1 MNVTKWKKPI
11 CKGYILYD
19 STIWHSERG
28 LFTMEAVR
36 KDQQLPGDRGKERVS
51 ETQGLLGQWN
61 YSRDI
66 ITVGTCQYTFVQ
78 THRMSNAK
86 SEPPCELWTLEEG
99 GVLVQVPG
107 L

>member
-1 MNVTKWKKPI
+1 
-11 CKGYILYD
+11 
-19 STIWHSERG
+19 
-28 LFTMEAVR
+28 MEAVR

-61 YSRDI
+61 YSCDTI
-66 ITVGTCQYTFVQ
+66 MLGACHYTFVQ

-86 SEPPCELWTLEEG
+86 SEPQCELWTPGEG
-99 GVLVQVPG
+99 GVLVQVSG